1 MDGLVLINNS
11 GLEISTIEELM
22 LYVVDNYGGGD
33 LSSDVESDFYSILLS
48 EDIIEDEDYRLETL
62 EEGFY
67 LLKNLEPGYWF
78 KERY

>member
-33 LSSDVESDFYSILLS
+33 LSSDVESDFYSILLQ
-48 EDIIEDEDYRLETL
+48 RRR
-62 EEGFY
+62 F
-67 LLKNLEPGYWF
+67 
-78 KERY
+78 